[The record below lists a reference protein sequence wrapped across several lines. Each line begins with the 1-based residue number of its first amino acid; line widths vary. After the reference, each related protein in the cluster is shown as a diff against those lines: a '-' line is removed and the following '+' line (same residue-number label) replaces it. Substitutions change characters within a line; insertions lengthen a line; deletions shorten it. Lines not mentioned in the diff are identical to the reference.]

1 MKRGRRVARINW
13 KAGVGQPQGSAVRH
27 TSGTATLGNPQES
40 LLRQAR
46 QPRQAHSENLYRR
59 EANPSDFEH
68 VTTSVSYANNVSFH
82 VSIEN
87 EADVPD
93 VADGSR
99 ESAAF
104 RHGAVPDR
112 CPTDR
117 VVRLTEPHV
126 ATCSRCN
133 RPLIEREL
141 VHIGYDQ
148 WLHHAC
154 GRWVRRQSPAS
165 PQRRD

>member
-1 MKRGRRVARINW
+1 VRQSRRVARVARR
-13 KAGVGQPQGSAVRH
+13 AGSGQPQTAWSGTR
-27 TSGTATLGNPQES
+27 SGTAAFGNPQES
-40 LLRQAR
+40 LLGQAR
-46 QPRQAHSENLYRR
+46 QPRQADSENLYRR

-112 CPTDR
+112 CLTNG

-133 RPLIEREL
+133 RPVIEREL